1 MSDDAT
7 EARDDVRAAIN
18 RHDITADQLRAIA
31 DDLHVVADK
40 WEATEDVL

>member
-1 MSDDAT
+1 MPDDAT

-18 RHDITADQLRAIA
+18 LTADQLRQIV

-40 WEATEDVL
+40 WEATENIL